1 MDQVKIGK
9 FISDCR
15 KKQNLT
21 QAGLAEQLG
30 ITDRA
35 ISKWE
40 TGRALPDS
48 SIMLDLCK
56 ILKISVN
63 DLLNGEVVTM
73 SEYDNKNEQILLQMV
88 KEKQEAD
95 KKLLQVEIFVGVLS
109 TLVLFGLIMVAALFD
124 IKDWVRAVLIIVGF
138 IIFLCGCFMA
148 LKIEQVAGYYECKRC
163 GHRHVPTYKQTV
175 NAMHIGRSRYLKCP
189 HCGEKSWN
197 KKVINKD

>member
-109 TLVLFGLIMVAALFD
+109 ILVLFGLIMVAALFD

-148 LKIEQVAGYYECKRC
+148 LKIEQVAGYYECAHC
-163 GHRHVPTYKQTV
+163 GNKHVPTFWAVTI
-175 NAMHIGRSRYLKCP
+175 APHLGRTRYMKCP
-189 HCGEKSWN
+189 KCGKKSWQ
-197 KKVINKD
+197 KKVIGKE

>member
-63 DLLNGEVVTM
+63 DLLNG
-73 SEYDNKNEQILLQMV
+73 
-88 KEKQEAD
+88 
-95 KKLLQVEIFVGVLS
+95 G
-109 TLVLFGLIMVAALFD
+109 
-124 IKDWVRAVLIIVGF
+124 
-138 IIFLCGCFMA
+138 GC
-148 LKIEQVAGYYECKRC
+148 YYE
-163 GHRHVPTYKQTV
+163 
-175 NAMHIGRSRYLKCP
+175 
-189 HCGEKSWN
+189 
-197 KKVINKD
+197 